1 VAAVMETNDEDDM
14 LGLIV
19 EDDDD
24 VFVPLPADFVLAGTM
39 GNEPKTLDEALQGPH
54 AKEW

>member
-1 VAAVMETNDEDDM
+1 METNDEDDM